1 MKKKI
6 VISIVTI
13 LVAILFVSKS
23 IRYEIVKNLNIFSA
37 GSYTYSETYE
47 FNTSEAELIKA
58 VETLKKNNPKYLV
71 PKVSINYQG
80 QYELK
85 DERME
90 NGDFSFYFFDEQK
103 NRIYNTTIYGDKL
116 KSYLFFVSITDG
128 LNLGNGN
135 GKFVNKDF
143 SYSENE
149 IIKKEFEE
157 KFLNPIR
164 KLVKQ

>member
-6 VISIVTI
+6 IFSIVTI
-13 LVAILFVSKS
+13 LVAVLFVSKS
-23 IRYEIVKNLNIFSA
+23 IRYEVGKNLNIFSA
-37 GSYTYSETYE
+37 GSYAYAETYE

-80 QYELK
+80 QHELK

-90 NGDFSFYFFDEQK
+90 NGDFSFYFFDPQK
-103 NRIYNTTIYGDKL
+103 NRIYNNTIYGGKH
-116 KSYLFFVSITDG
+116 KSYLLFVSITDG
-128 LNLGNGN
+128 LNLGNGS
-135 GKFVNKDF
+135 GKFINEDF

-149 IIKKEFEE
+149 IVKKEFEE